1 MELTKRDTKMIQGLS
16 VLAMLCLHLFD
27 RDYTGL
33 FTPLGDLRKFC
44 VIDKV

>member
-27 RDYTGL
+27 RDHTGL
-33 FTPLGDLRKFC
+33 FTPVIYLGGGC
-44 VIDKV
+44 H

>member
-27 RDYTGL
+27 KDYTGL
-33 FTPLGDLRKFC
+33 FTPLIFVGGCL
-44 VIDKV
+44 